1 MNHFSGDF
9 QTRFDLSPS
18 AARKGRLSAAGAP
31 GLSQEI
37 RDPEQ
42 QRLLLLEQLEQQQQ
56 QLGRT
61 ISNEDG
67 QGRFALVRNI
77 LRNLA
82 LSAVYIGG
90 FLAIGRR
97 RPSTLTIS

>member
-18 AARKGRLSAAGAP
+18 AARKERLSAAGAP

-42 QRLLLLEQLEQQQQ
+42 QRLLLEQLEQQQQ